1 MNILIVGNYNN
12 INGKPRIIYFSSPY
26 LINLT
31 IHEHRCKILCL
42 QILLLDEATAN
53 IDTSTDAMI
62 QETIRDC
69 FSECTV
75 ITIAHRLNTVLH
87 SDKIIVMDSGK
98 VNTYV
103 SSMLKHNNSAFS

>member
-1 MNILIVGNYNN
+1 MLNHSASLTMPASFLKALPGKLDIKRHSPSILY
-12 INGKPRIIYFSSPY
+12 
-26 LINLT
+26 
-31 IHEHRCKILCL
+31 L

-98 VNTYV
+98 VSKQHV
-103 SSMLKHNNSAFS
+103 